1 SGDVAGTQELI
12 DVLLLHRS
20 LPAEAVIAGIT
31 SALSVGA
38 VSADVVAVE
47 ARRHSVSHTAPAPQ
61 CGGTVVNLPPRRHTD
76 SNSLIAA
83 LPADTRP
90 LPSVTAYD
98 ELLRRRQP
106 DPASATAEAHH
117 HTPTGTP

>member
-1 SGDVAGTQELI
+1 MQRREDREQGVWAAEAARPGDDAATVG
-12 DVLLLHRS
+12 H
-20 LPAEAVIAGIT
+20 PAE
-31 SALSVGA
+31 
-38 VSADVVAVE
+38 D
-47 ARRHSVSHTAPAPQ
+47 
-61 CGGTVVNLPPRRHTD
+61 GTVVNLPPRRHTD

-106 DPASATAEAHH
+106 DPAPASAEVHH